1 VAGNESVISC
11 ADRFVRLMHV
21 DVESFDGTGKD
32 ELAFRVFDH
41 RAGRLQW
48 PSQASHLAAA
58 QEKLQANGLVA
69 DTLLPNVDFWSLLF
83 L

>member
-1 VAGNESVISC
+1 
-11 ADRFVRLMHV
+11 MHV

-41 RAGRLQW
+41 RAGRLLW

-58 QEKLQANGLVA
+58 QEKLQANGLVLIRCCPMWTSGA
-69 DTLLPNVDFWSLLF
+69 SFSYD
-83 L
+83 